1 MSNTI
6 SLTRYLLEQQQQGLL
21 PAELRTLIEG
31 VADACKHISQA
42 VDKGAL
48 GGVLGTAGSENVQ
61 GEVQK
66 KTRHHR
72 Q

>member
-31 VADACKHISQA
+31 VADA
-42 VDKGAL
+42 
-48 GGVLGTAGSENVQ
+48 
-61 GEVQK
+61 
-66 KTRHHR
+66 
-72 Q
+72 